1 MPDDMERDEKD
12 AFKAYCIERSRDPN
26 ELRCP
31 RQRALM
37 ACLVIS
43 ASIQKRMVEAGA
55 LETLLDSIEATI
67 IAAEKHAAA
76 DAIQSLTRQDEK
88 MRAMMKERF
97 EAIMGA
103 VQDQDYGAV
112 FVIAKIGASMLAAA
126 PAPTKGE

>member
-1 MPDDMERDEKD
+1 MPDDYEKLKKD
-12 AFKAYCIERSRDPN
+12 AEHVQNILARHLGDQCQCDGIGP
-26 ELRCP
+26 
-31 RQRALM
+31 
-37 ACLVIS
+37 
-43 ASIQKRMVEAGA
+43 ASYDVAR
-55 LETLLDSIEATI
+55 SIEAR
-67 IAAEKHAAA
+67 AA

-97 EAIMGA
+97 EAIMDA